1 MKNEQK
7 NKEAKK
13 QGKTL
18 KAIRK
23 NINKNK
29 EKEGIHVELMHF
41 IQRRAYLRSFMHAI
55 IIVACVKVHTSKMVK
70 KYLRLY
76 FCPFSDLFHPFLKKI
91 DLLHSCARI

>member
-23 NINKNK
+23 NINNNK
-29 EKEGIHVELMHF
+29 EKEGIHV
-41 IQRRAYLRSFMHAI
+41 
-55 IIVACVKVHTSKMVK
+55 
-70 KYLRLY
+70 
-76 FCPFSDLFHPFLKKI
+76 
-91 DLLHSCARI
+91 

>member
-23 NINKNK
+23 NK
-29 EKEGIHVELMHF
+29 EKEGIHV
-41 IQRRAYLRSFMHAI
+41 
-55 IIVACVKVHTSKMVK
+55 
-70 KYLRLY
+70 
-76 FCPFSDLFHPFLKKI
+76 
-91 DLLHSCARI
+91 